1 MEKERIIGESAVI
14 SFRLSAK
21 DGNILWFSDCNS
33 SQLSQ
38 VNSEVITEQ
47 NIPIIIVIS
56 RNIMGTIFLQSLCGI

>member
-21 DGNILWFSDCNS
+21 DGNILWFTDCNS
-33 SQLSQ
+33 SRLSQ
-38 VNSEVITEQ
+38 VNSEVIITEQ

-56 RNIMGTIFLQSLCGI
+56 HNIMETIFL